1 MTKKSEDK
9 ALREFKLIMNDL
21 LRLIVKS
28 SSAKTG
34 YMYWVNRSRKQF
46 VLESSYTQ
54 LQNVMFKDRIEFIDF
69 FLDQYKNTKR
79 DVQLTVGESIEG
91 SKLRHYY
98 EKHPVKFIR
107 LIPFIN
113 NDETVAITVLESDRK
128 LNGMDLDD
136 AIDSYNRA
144 HSNVLNTYLKL
155 TDMFE
160 DQARWEDYDRSLD
173 SFNKN
178 LTHVQVLE
186 HLLHE
191 VQRLLPSGGA
201 SIVLRGMETWVSV
214 LRSERSYDSPSL
226 GLMVEERSM
235 AYDALQKGEPVF
247 SMHFNQNPKRISTSE
262 NETEGATLAVPMLIN
277 GRRQCVL
284 LVYDKNPLV
293 FTESVKHQLKNL
305 VRVAGLSIRAKMGER
320 RIADDLF
327 TSEYGNFKPDLWK
340 LSLEKQIERN
350 KESNEHVWFG
360 LIGVENLSEI
370 RSQFRL
376 DDLIKLQ
383 RIIVKAVNPSRLGYN
398 GIIGFNSDYVY
409 SYIFVG
415 MSAEH
420 HRQWLKTNILDL
432 KNKIDLG
439 DGRKVSVLI
448 NAGSTKIKNGRRDV
462 DEIINDAKQSLN
474 VAMNSARE
482 YSIRD

>member
-1 MTKKSEDK
+1 MTKNSEDK
-9 ALREFKLIMNDL
+9 ALREFKLIMSDL
-21 LRLIVKS
+21 LRLLVKAS
-28 SSAKTG
+28 GAKTG
-34 YMYWVNRSRKQF
+34 YMYWVNRSRRQF
-46 VLESSYTQ
+46 VLESSHTQ
-54 LQNVMFKDRIEFIDF
+54 MQNVMFKDRIEFEDF
-69 FLDQYKNTKR
+69 YLDQYKDSKR
-79 DVQLTVGESIEG
+79 DIQLIVGESID
-91 SKLRHYY
+91 SSRLRHYY
-98 EKHPVKFIR
+98 EKTTVKYIR
-107 LIPFIN
+107 LIPFQN
-113 NDETVAITVLESDRK
+113 NGETVAITVLESDQK
-128 LNGMDLDD
+128 LNDMELGDV
-136 AIDSYNRA
+136 IKSYNRA
-144 HSNVLNTYLKL
+144 HINVLNTYLKL

-160 DQARWEDYDRSLD
+160 DQARWDDYDRSLD

-178 LTHVQVLE
+178 LTYVQVLE
-186 HLLHE
+186 HLLGE
-191 VQRLLPSGGA
+191 VQRLLPSGGC

-214 LRSERSYDSPSL
+214 LRAGKSYDSPSL

-262 NETEGATLAVPMLIN
+262 NETEGATLAVPLLIN
-277 GRRQCVL
+277 GRRQSVL

-293 FTESVKHQLKNL
+293 FTESVKHQIKNL
-305 VRVAGLSIRAKMGER
+305 VRVAGLSIRAKMSKKR
-320 RIADDLF
+320 VSDDLF

-340 LSLEKQIERN
+340 LSLEKQVQRNIES
-350 KESNEHVWFG
+350 KEHVWFG

-376 DDLIKLQ
+376 DDLNKLQ
-383 RIIVKAVNPSRLGYN
+383 RIIVKAVNPSRLGYS

-415 MSAEH
+415 MSEEH

-439 DGRKVSVLI
+439 DGRKVSVSI
-448 NAGSTKIKNGRRDV
+448 NAGSTKLSNDGRDS

-474 VAMNSARE
+474 TAMNSDRQ
-482 YSIRD
+482 YSIRG